1 MCVLVGCYNAA
12 DKPLI
17 EDNLP
22 NANCTMA
29 DFRKFIKRGN
39 DNIREPITL
48 RGRVTSSDEEDNF
61 YGSLTVEDGTAAV
74 EVMVGY
80 HTLHGLYPEGM
91 ELALTIEGCAAHLT
105 HGVVQIGRRADP
117 SSYYAV
123 DYLETRQRVDEVIH
137 PSLSIEPIAPHN
149 IEICNLGSEVCGRLV
164 LIDSLTLIASSSI
177 DPATMTLDDAI
188 WRGSSLFTDP
198 RGDSIVIFTRNY
210 ADFANNPM
218 PQALRSVTGI
228 VEEGLYGG
236 GSVYNLSMRY
246 ESDAVAY

>member
-12 DKPLI
+12 DKPHI

-22 NANCTMA
+22 NANTTMA
-29 DFRKFIKRGN
+29 DFKERVGRGN

-91 ELALTIEGCAAHLT
+91 ELALTVEGCAAHT
-105 HGVVQIGRRADP
+105 TRGVMQIGRRADP

-149 IEICNLGSEVCGRLV
+149 IDIRNLCREECGRLV
-164 LIDSLTLIASSSI
+164 LIDSLSLIASSSI
-177 DPATMTLDDAI
+177 DPATMTLDDAL

-218 PQALRSVTGI
+218 PRELKSVTGI

-236 GSVYNLSMRY
+236 RAVYNLSMRY